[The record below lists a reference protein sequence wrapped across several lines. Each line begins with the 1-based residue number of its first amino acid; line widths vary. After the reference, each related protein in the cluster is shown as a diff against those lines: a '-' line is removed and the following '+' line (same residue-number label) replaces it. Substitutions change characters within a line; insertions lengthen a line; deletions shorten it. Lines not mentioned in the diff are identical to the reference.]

1 MERIDKYNEI
11 LKYFIP
17 TRSPNMT
24 VVEKKDATAL
34 FGFFVTGFDND
45 PELRKTQKLLF
56 VPNTKG
62 TTFRDEFNS
71 PHTTR
76 KSIENC
82 IEVDVDEIRNV
93 KLVNEHTNQVQF
105 SLRLS

>member
-17 TRSPNMT
+17 TRSPNIT

-34 FGFFVTGFDND
+34 FGFFVAGFEKD
-45 PELRKTQKLLF
+45 PELRNAQKLLF
-56 VPNTKG
+56 VPNTIG
-62 TTFRDEFNS
+62 STFRDEFNN

-82 IEVDVDEIRNV
+82 IEVDVDEIMKV
-93 KLVNEHTNQVQF
+93 KLINEHTNQLQF
-105 SLRLS
+105 SLTLS